1 MDKLQ
6 QLALKI
12 QTELNTYRKTH
23 ADSTIEPFYC
33 EVASSQ
39 MTGVY
44 IYIST
49 TDNRYGGAL
58 LRNKHMTHKNN
69 NPKPLPK
76 KYKRIVEDYREELD
90 ILLKEDN

>member
-1 MDKLQ
+1 MSKLQ

-12 QTELNTYRKTH
+12 QTELNAYRKTQ

-33 EVASSQ
+33 EVTSSQ

-49 TDNRYGGAL
+49 TDKHYGGAL
-58 LRNKHMTHKNN
+58 LRNKHTTYTTN
-69 NPKPLPK
+69 NPKPLPQ

-90 ILLKEDN
+90 ILLKKEN